1 MLTNKKTLLA
11 VLAAFI
17 CCCCIYAQDE
27 NKPPTPEE
35 MAEKETER
43 LEKALKLEDWQ
54 VFYVDSTLVHD
65 YSAWM
70 EELNG
75 LRKAMVENGDL
86 YLKLQ
91 DKWMERIEAAYR
103 KFFTEAQWQEYLRQG
118 GERIIRERQRRRDKA
133 AGIKPEKKKKTR

>member
-1 MLTNKKTLLA
+1 MRTNKKTLLA

-17 CCCCIYAQDE
+17 CWTAVAQDE
-27 NKPPTPEE
+27 NKQPTPEE

-75 LRKAMVENGDL
+75 LRKARVENSDL
-86 YLKLQ
+86 YVSIQ

-103 KFFTEAQWQEYLRQG
+103 KFFTEAQWQEYLKQG
-118 GERIIRERQRRRDKA
+118 GERIIRERQKRRDKA

>member
-17 CCCCIYAQDE
+17 CWTSVAQDE
-27 NKPPTPEE
+27 NKQPTPEE

-65 YSAWM
+65 YTAWM
-70 EELNG
+70 TELEG
-75 LRKAMVENGDL
+75 LRKARVENSDI
-86 YLKLQ
+86 YVSIQ
-91 DKWMERIEAAYR
+91 DKWMERIENAYR
-103 KFFTEAQWQEYLRQG
+103 KFFTEEQWQEYLKQG
-118 GERIIRERQRRRDKA
+118 GERIIKERQKRRDKA

>member
-1 MLTNKKTLLA
+1 M
-11 VLAAFI
+11 AAFV
-17 CCCCIYAQDE
+17 CWTSVAQDE
-27 NKPPTPEE
+27 NKQPTPEE

-75 LRKAMVENGDL
+75 LRKARVENSDL
-86 YLKLQ
+86 YVSIQ
-91 DKWMERIEAAYR
+91 DKWMERIEDAYR
-103 KFFTEAQWQEYLRQG
+103 KFFTEDQWQEYLKQG
-118 GERIIRERQRRRDKA
+118 GERIIRERQKRRDKA
-133 AGIKPEKKKKTR
+133 AGIKPEKARKIHKK

>member
-1 MLTNKKTLLA
+1 MRTNKKTLLA
-11 VLAAFI
+11 VLAAFV
-17 CCCCIYAQDE
+17 CWTAVAQDE
-27 NKPPTPEE
+27 DKQPTPEE

-75 LRKAMVENGDL
+75 MRKARVENSDL
-86 YLKLQ
+86 YVSIQ

-103 KFFTEAQWQEYLRQG
+103 KFFTEAQWQEYLKQG
-118 GERIIRERQRRRDKA
+118 GERIIRERQKRRDKA

>member
-1 MLTNKKTLLA
+1 MRTNKKTLLA

-17 CCCCIYAQDE
+17 CWTAVAQDE
-27 NKPPTPEE
+27 NKQPTPEE

-43 LEKALKLEDWQ
+43 LERTLKLEDWQ

-75 LRKAMVENGDL
+75 LRKARVENSDL
-86 YLKLQ
+86 YVSIQ
-91 DKWMERIEAAYR
+91 DKWMERIEDAYR
-103 KFFTEAQWQEYLRQG
+103 KFFTEAQWQEYLKQG
-118 GERIIRERQRRRDKA
+118 GERIIRERQKRRDKA

>member
-1 MLTNKKTLLA
+1 MRTNKKTLLA

-17 CCCCIYAQDE
+17 CWTSVAQDE
-27 NKPPTPEE
+27 NKQPTPEE

-43 LEKALKLEDWQ
+43 LERTLKLEDWQ

-75 LRKAMVENGDL
+75 LRKARVENSDL
-86 YLKLQ
+86 YVSIQ

-103 KFFTEAQWQEYLRQG
+103 KFFTEAQWQEYLKQG
-118 GERIIRERQRRRDKA
+118 GERIIRERQKRRDKA

>member
-17 CCCCIYAQDE
+17 CWTSVAQDE
-27 NKPPTPEE
+27 NKQPTPEE

-75 LRKAMVENGDL
+75 LRKARVENSDI
-86 YLKLQ
+86 YVSIQ
-91 DKWMERIEAAYR
+91 DKWMERIENAYR
-103 KFFTEAQWQEYLRQG
+103 KFFTEEQWQEYLKQG
-118 GERIIRERQRRRDKA
+118 GERIIKERQKRRDKA
-133 AGIKPEKKKKTR
+133 AGIKPEKKKKR

>member
-1 MLTNKKTLLA
+1 MRTNKKTLLA
-11 VLAAFI
+11 VLAAFV
-17 CCCCIYAQDE
+17 CWTAVAQDE
-27 NKPPTPEE
+27 DKQPTPEE

-54 VFYVDSTLVHD
+54 VVYVDSTLVHD

-75 LRKAMVENGDL
+75 LRKARVENSDL
-86 YLKLQ
+86 YVSIQ

-103 KFFTEAQWQEYLRQG
+103 KFFTEAQWQEYLKQG
-118 GERIIRERQRRRDKA
+118 GERIIRERQKRRDKA

>member
-1 MLTNKKTLLA
+1 MLINKNTLLA
-11 VLAAFI
+11 LLSAFI
-17 CCCCIYAQDE
+17 CCLAWAQDE
-27 NKPPTPEE
+27 NKVPTPEE

-70 EELNG
+70 EELNS
-75 LRKAMVENGDL
+75 LRKARVENSDI
-86 YLKLQ
+86 YVSIQ

-103 KFFTEAQWQEYLRQG
+103 KFFTGEQWQEYLRQG
-118 GERIIRERQRRRDKA
+118 GERIIRERQKRRDKA

>member
-1 MLTNKKTLLA
+1 MRTNKKTLLA
-11 VLAAFI
+11 VLAAFV
-17 CCCCIYAQDE
+17 CWTSVAQDE
-27 NKPPTPEE
+27 NKQPTPEE

-43 LEKALKLEDWQ
+43 LERTLKLEDWQ

-75 LRKAMVENGDL
+75 LRKAKVENSDL
-86 YLKLQ
+86 YVSIQ

-103 KFFTEAQWQEYLRQG
+103 KFFTGEQWQEYLRQG
-118 GERIIRERQRRRDKA
+118 GDRIIKERQKRRDKA
-133 AGIKPEKKKKTR
+133 AGIKAEKKKKTR

>member
-1 MLTNKKTLLA
+1 MRTNKKTLLA
-11 VLAAFI
+11 VLAAFV
-17 CCCCIYAQDE
+17 CWTSVAQDE
-27 NKPPTPEE
+27 NKQPTPEE

-43 LEKALKLEDWQ
+43 LERTLKLEDWQ

-75 LRKAMVENGDL
+75 LRKARVENSDL
-86 YLKLQ
+86 YVSIQ
-91 DKWMERIEAAYR
+91 DKWMERIEDAYR
-103 KFFTEAQWQEYLRQG
+103 KFFTEAQWQEYLKQG
-118 GERIIRERQRRRDKA
+118 GERIIRERQKRRDKA

>member
-1 MLTNKKTLLA
+1 MRTNKKTLLA
-11 VLAAFI
+11 VLAAFV
-17 CCCCIYAQDE
+17 CWTSVAQDE
-27 NKPPTPEE
+27 NKQPTPEE

-43 LEKALKLEDWQ
+43 LERTLKLEDWQ

-75 LRKAMVENGDL
+75 LRKARVENSDL
-86 YLKLQ
+86 YVSIQ

-103 KFFTEAQWQEYLRQG
+103 KFFTEAQWQEYLKQG
-118 GERIIRERQRRRDKA
+118 GERIIRERQKRRDKA

>member
-11 VLAAFI
+11 VLATFI
-17 CCCCIYAQDE
+17 CWTSVAQDE
-27 NKPPTPEE
+27 NKQPTPEE

-75 LRKAMVENGDL
+75 LRKARVENSDI
-86 YLKLQ
+86 YVSIQ
-91 DKWMERIEAAYR
+91 DKWMERIENAYR
-103 KFFTEAQWQEYLRQG
+103 KFFTEEQWQEYLKQG
-118 GERIIRERQRRRDKA
+118 GERIIKERQKRRDKA
-133 AGIKPEKKKKTR
+133 AGIKPEKKKKR

>member
-1 MLTNKKTLLA
+1 MRTNKKTLLA

-17 CCCCIYAQDE
+17 CWTAVAQDE
-27 NKPPTPEE
+27 DKQPTPEE

-75 LRKAMVENGDL
+75 LRKARVENSDL
-86 YLKLQ
+86 YVSIQ

-103 KFFTEAQWQEYLRQG
+103 KFFTEVQWQEYLKQG
-118 GERIIRERQRRRDKA
+118 GERIIRERQKRRDKA